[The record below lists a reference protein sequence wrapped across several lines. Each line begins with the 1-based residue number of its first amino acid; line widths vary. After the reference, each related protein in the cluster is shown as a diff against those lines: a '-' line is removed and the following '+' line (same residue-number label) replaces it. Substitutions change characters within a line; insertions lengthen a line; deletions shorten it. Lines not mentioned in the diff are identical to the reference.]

1 MITKNKKENFT
12 VFFIYVLL
20 GLVIAFCMYCIPLT
34 HDDLGLAKIEL
45 SLKSVI
51 EIGNGRYLGNWLAI
65 FLCQSAFWRIV
76 VKTIC
81 IIGIL
86 VTLKYLLELDGLL
99 SFFVC
104 VFLVLC
110 PGRNIFSETYTWT
123 AGFSIYVPGVF
134 IMLLAYVFAKIG
146 RQSTNKYIRCMCC
159 TLIVIFSVTA
169 QLFVEHAT
177 LLNLCGTFFLLLHT
191 IVKKE
196 KLQERVCLFIGTV
209 IGAIGIYVLP
219 NIGGVPQEI
228 KAYRGVLTSLTTL
241 RNNVTQILIITRFM
255 SACTIL
261 FVIFSFVLLYKL
273 YCENKLYSYKYPNLV
288 LFIMPAYSLLM
299 GNMTEWDSWAIE
311 HATLL
316 HFTYVVLFVWYVVVA
331 TFWLIKLKF
340 KNKYSILFSYGA
352 GIFVLLVLC
361 VVSPIGGRTL
371 FIVYVCWTITVL
383 LMFKEIAVNDFY
395 TKIARVVLGTVLTVT
410 CYSMLFSFQSIH
422 TISIARE
429 QYLAECL
436 KNGETE
442 ILIPTANVDGY
453 IYDDSVDTPENIKVH
468 LIDWKGWKKI
478 QQQ

>member
-1 MITKNKKENFT
+1 MFA
-12 VFFIYVLL
+12 V
-20 GLVIAFCMYCIPLT
+20 VIAFCMYCTPLT
-34 HDDLGLAKIEL
+34 HDDLGLAKTEV

-51 EIGNGRYLGNWLAI
+51 DIGNGRYLGNWLSI
-65 FLCQSAFWRIV
+65 YLCQSVVWRVV

-81 IIGIL
+81 ITGIL
-86 VTLKYLLELDGLL
+86 VTLRYLLELDSFL
-99 SFFVC
+99 SFLLC

-134 IMLLAYVFAKIG
+134 IMLLAYVFAKFG
-146 RQSTNKYIRCMCC
+146 RRATNKYIRSALCV
-159 TLIVIFSVTA
+159 LIVILSVTA

-177 LLNLCGTFFLLLHT
+177 LLNLCGTFLLLFLA
-191 IVKKE
+191 IMKKT
-196 KLQERVCLFIGTV
+196 KLQEQICLFIGTV
-209 IGAIGIYVLP
+209 VGAFGIFVLP
-219 NIGGVPQEI
+219 NIGGVPQEM
-228 KAYRGVLTSLTTL
+228 KAYRGVLVSLSTI
-241 RNNVTQILIITRFM
+241 RNNATQILIITRFM

-261 FVIFSFVLLYKL
+261 FVTFSFVLLYKL
-273 YCENKLYSYKYPNLV
+273 YSENKLYSYKYINLV

-299 GNMTEWDSWAIE
+299 GNMTEWDCWAIE

-316 HFTYVVLFVWYVVVA
+316 HFTYVVLFVWYVMVA

-340 KNKYSILFSYGA
+340 ENQYPILISYGS
-352 GIFVLLVLC
+352 GIFILMVLC

-371 FIVYVCWTITVL
+371 FIVYVCWSITIL
-383 LMFKEIAVNDFY
+383 MMFKEIVFNDFY
-395 TKIARVVLGTVLTVT
+395 NKISRVVLGTVFAVM
-410 CYSMLFSFQSIH
+410 CYSMIFSFQSIH

-468 LIDWKGWKKI
+468 LIDWKGWKYI

>member
-1 MITKNKKENFT
+1 MYMKTKKQNLIT
-12 VFFIYVLL
+12 FFIYVLFAT
-20 GLVIAFCMYCIPLT
+20 VIAFCMYCTPLT
-34 HDDLGLAKIEL
+34 HDDLGLAKSEL

-51 EIGNGRYLGNWLAI
+51 DIGNGRYLGNLLSI
-65 FLCQSAFWRIV
+65 YLCQSTFWRVI
-76 VKTIC
+76 VKTVC
-81 IIGIL
+81 ITGIL
-86 VTLKYLLELDGLL
+86 VTLRYLLGLDGCL
-99 SFFVC
+99 SFLLC
-104 VFLVLC
+104 AFLVLC

-134 IMLLAYVFAKIG
+134 IMLLAYVLAKLG
-146 RQSTNKYIRCMCC
+146 RQSTNKYVRCVLCFFV
-159 TLIVIFSVTA
+159 VILSVMA

-177 LLNLCGTFFLLLHT
+177 LLNLCGTCFLLLLA
-191 IVKKE
+191 IVQKE
-196 KLQERVCLFIGTV
+196 KLQERIFLFIGTV
-209 IGAIGIYVLP
+209 VGAFGIFVLP
-219 NIGGVPQEI
+219 NIGGVSQEM
-228 KAYRGVLTSLTTL
+228 KAYRGVLVSLSSI

-261 FVIFSFVLLYKL
+261 LVTFSFVLLYKL
-273 YCENKLYSYKYPNLV
+273 YSENKLYSYKYINLV
-288 LFIMPAYSLLM
+288 LFIMPVYSLLM

-311 HATLL
+311 HAALL
-316 HFTYVVLFVWYVVVA
+316 HFTYVALFVWYVVVA

-340 KNKYSILFSYGA
+340 DNQYPILISYVA
-352 GIFVLLVLC
+352 GIFILMVLC

-371 FIVYVCWTITVL
+371 FMVYICWSITAL
-383 LMFKEIAVNDFY
+383 LMFKEIVVNDFY
-395 TKIARVVLGTVLTVT
+395 TQIAGVVLGTVFAMT

-429 QYLAECL
+429 EYLAECL
-436 KNGETE
+436 ANGETE